1 MSIIHTFDNASEE
14 IIKPE
19 YISSAGE
26 NFPKTL
32 IATFRPQLVE
42 LLKARY
48 ETEEMGNME
57 AILPVPVHCFTYK
70 GRRLGMYLTMLGG
83 PASAGLMEEAAAMG
97 GEKFLFFG
105 SAGVLDRQLA
115 AGRLIVPTAA
125 YRDEGTSYHY
135 LPPGDYVDIPT
146 AGRLAEIFTELNYP
160 HVSGKIWTTDAIYRE
175 TRNNMEKRRRDGCIA
190 VDMECASL
198 MAAAQFRKILVYQ
211 FVYAEDSLDGEAWD
225 ARTML
230 TEDLAS
236 EYEIYLRIVLETAI
250 RL

>member
-48 ETEEMGNME
+48 ETEEMGDME

-115 AGRLIVPTAA
+115 AGRLIIPTAA

-198 MAAAQFRKILVYQ
+198 MAAAQFRKIPVYQ

-230 TEDLAS
+230 AEDLAS
-236 EYEIYLRIVLETAI
+236 EYEIYLRIVLETAV

>member
-48 ETEEMGNME
+48 ETEEMGDME

>member
-115 AGRLIVPTAA
+115 AGRLIIPTAA

>member
-48 ETEEMGNME
+48 ETEEMGDME

-115 AGRLIVPTAA
+115 AGRLIIPTAA

-135 LPPGDYVDIPT
+135 LPPGDYVDIPP

>member
-48 ETEEMGNME
+48 ETEEMGDME

-115 AGRLIVPTAA
+115 AGRLIIPTAA

-198 MAAAQFRKILVYQ
+198 MAAAQFRKILGYQ

>member
-115 AGRLIVPTAA
+115 AGRLIIPTAA

-135 LPPGDYVDIPT
+135 LPPSDYVDIPT

-198 MAAAQFRKILVYQ
+198 MAAAQFRKIPVYQ

>member
-48 ETEEMGNME
+48 ETEEMGDME

-115 AGRLIVPTAA
+115 AGRLIIPTAA

>member
-48 ETEEMGNME
+48 ETEEMGDME

-115 AGRLIVPTAA
+115 AGRLIIPTAA

-198 MAAAQFRKILVYQ
+198 MAAAQFRKIPVYQ
-211 FVYAEDSLDGEAWD
+211 FVYAEDSLDGDAWD

>member
-146 AGRLAEIFTELNYP
+146 AGRLAEIFTELNPP
-160 HVSGKIWTTDAIYRE
+160 HVPGDPEQHGKTPPVRLH
-175 TRNNMEKRRRDGCIA
+175 RGGHGVRVPDGGGA
-190 VDMECASL
+190 VP
-198 MAAAQFRKILVYQ
+198 
-211 FVYAEDSLDGEAWD
+211 EDSGLSVCVRGGQSGRGGVGRPDHADGGPC
-225 ARTML
+225 
-230 TEDLAS
+230 
-236 EYEIYLRIVLETAI
+236 VGV
-250 RL
+250 

>member
-1 MSIIHTFDNASEE
+1 MSSIHTFDNASEE

-48 ETEEMGNME
+48 ETEEMGDME

-115 AGRLIVPTAA
+115 AGRLIIPTAA

>member
-48 ETEEMGNME
+48 ETEEMGDME

-115 AGRLIVPTAA
+115 AGRLIIPTAA

-198 MAAAQFRKILVYQ
+198 MAAAQFRKIPVYQ

-225 ARTML
+225 AQTML

>member
-198 MAAAQFRKILVYQ
+198 MAAAQFRKIPVYQ
-211 FVYAEDSLDGEAWD
+211 FV
-225 ARTML
+225 
-230 TEDLAS
+230 
-236 EYEIYLRIVLETAI
+236 
-250 RL
+250 

>member
-115 AGRLIVPTAA
+115 AGHFIVPTAA

-198 MAAAQFRKILVYQ
+198 MAAAQFRKIPVYQ